1 MEFPMKPLLSQK
13 LLAGAALIFSVS
25 SVVADNIVD
34 TANNARTFKVF
45 VTALKKSGLAET
57 LQKDGPYTVFAP
69 SDEAFAKLPSG
80 TLDSLMKDKERLNNV
95 LSYHVI
101 PGKVLVTEIKPG
113 KTNTMQGEPLTLTSD
128 NGKVTVNGA
137 NVTQSDLNAD
147 NGVIHEIDA
156 VILPQN

>member
-1 MEFPMKPLLSQK
+1 MEFPMKPSLFQK
-13 LLAGAALIFSVS
+13 LLVGIALIMGVS
-25 SVVADNIVD
+25 SVAADNIVD

-57 LQKDGPYTVFAP
+57 LQKAGPYTVFAP
-69 SDEAFAKLPSG
+69 SDEAFAKLPPG
-80 TLDSLMKDKERLNNV
+80 TLDTLMKDKEKLNRI

-101 PGKVLVTEIKPG
+101 QGKVLVTEIKPG
-113 KTNTMQGEPLTLTSD
+113 KTNTLQGEPLTLTSD

-147 NGVIHEIDA
+147 NGVIHEIDT
-156 VILPQN
+156 VIMPEG